1 MLSQD
6 GVLKE
11 RTRDVLRLREKR
23 PNQLTFRQESVEG
36 RWRGAIS
43 CDSILP

>member
-6 GVLKE
+6 RIPKE
-11 RTRDVLRLREKR
+11 GTRDVLRLREER
-23 PNQLTFRQESVEG
+23 LNQLPFRQESVEG